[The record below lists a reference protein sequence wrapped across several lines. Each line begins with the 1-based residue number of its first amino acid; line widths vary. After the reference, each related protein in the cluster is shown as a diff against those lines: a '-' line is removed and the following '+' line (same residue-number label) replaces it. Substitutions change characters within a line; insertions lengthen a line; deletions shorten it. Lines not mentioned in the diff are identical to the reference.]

1 MQVDSEKSNLIFL
14 LEKTGNQSQPEKHV
28 SCLGLQLSYS
38 KKNISYWKAKE
49 ARY

>member
-14 LEKTGNQSQPEKHV
+14 LEKIGNQSQPEKHV

-38 KKNISYWKAKE
+38 KENISYWKAKE